1 MVGGG
6 DRGLNWAATAVT
18 EAVGEEAAAVAV
30 ADDVATAGWQMGE
43 EEEEDLAGGGGGSLS
58 SNRVAER
65 LAASRA
71 LFSSHSLALHL
82 HNNNNQLL

>member
-1 MVGGG
+1 
-6 DRGLNWAATAVT
+6 
-18 EAVGEEAAAVAV
+18 
-30 ADDVATAGWQMGE
+30 MGE

-82 HNNNNQLL
+82 HNNNQLLS